1 MKLCKFAV
9 CFALFMGACIQAHS
23 QTRVRVNIPFD
34 FTVGNHT
41 LPAGQ
46 YEVSTVWSDNSSAW
60 KIADAQR
67 HSAFL
72 MTNAVS
78 SPAGVDHTTSLL
90 FRKYAGEYSLVQF
103 WLEGNRGRDVIRP
116 KIAPTVI
123 AQSDFVQIAA
133 ER

>member
-9 CFALFMGACIQAHS
+9 CFVLFVGACIQAHS
-23 QTRVRVNIPFD
+23 QTQVRVNIPFD

-46 YEVSTVWSDNSSAW
+46 YEVSTVWSDNSAAW
-60 KIADAQR
+60 KIADRQR
-67 HSAFL
+67 HSAIL
-72 MTNAVS
+72 MTNEVS
-78 SPAGVDHTTSLL
+78 SPNGDHTCSLI
-90 FRKYAGEYSLVQF
+90 FRRFGGEYALVQF
-103 WLEGNRGRDVIRP
+103 WTDGREGHDVVRP

-133 ER
+133 NR

>member
-9 CFALFMGACIQAHS
+9 CFVLFMGACIQAHS
-23 QTRVRVNIPFD
+23 QAQLRVNIPFD

-46 YEVSTVWSDNSSAW
+46 YELSTVWSDNSAAW
-60 KIADAQR
+60 KIADGQR

-72 MTNAVS
+72 RTNALS
-78 SPAGVDHTTSLL
+78 SSSDHTCSLI
-90 FRKYAGEYSLVQF
+90 FRRFGGEYALVQF
-103 WLEGNRGRDVIRP
+103 WTDGHDGRDVIRP

-133 ER
+133 KR